1 MHEYR
6 VLEKLGMTRSL
17 HFREAAPATDDKRRA
32 PFSMTASTDQS
43 GKASA
48 APRETERS

>member
-17 HFREAAPATDDKRRA
+17 HFREAASATGDARLA
-32 PFSMTASTDQS
+32 PLSTS
-43 GKASA
+43 APA
-48 APRETERS
+48 APSGDACTVASEMERP